1 MPTPEDTNIPEND
14 VKDYSSPTNEGGNE
28 LPTDPDKLDG
38 EAVKSLTD
46 WEQEPTILELKA
58 DLDYARQEHDEQ
70 VSNIAGWLSLRNA
83 TGVESGKKS
92 KTPGRS
98 SVQPKLIRKHNEWRY
113 PALSEPFLNSDRMFE
128 IKPRTGGDQQAAEQ
142 NQLLINWQFDTKLD
156 KVDLIDR
163 YVRKTVDEGT
173 CILRVGWERKTE
185 KVAVEKPIYEYYE
198 LTEIDDMEQMQ
209 MLAQISQMY
218 VEAPEEYEANTEIPD
233 ELRAAVEYSVENGI
247 PVMAQET
254 GTETVYEDKI
264 TSNQPSVK
272 IVNVQNFFIDP
283 SCDGVWTEAHFMIS
297 TYESTKSDLKKRR
310 IYDNL
315 DNVAW
320 SANAVKNN
328 LATGDHESS
337 TPQADTRVNQD
348 KTKVLVYEYW
358 GEFDIHK
365 DGCLVPIVVTWIG
378 DTIIQ
383 MTENPF
389 PDRRPPFVIVPYMPI
404 LGSTFGEADASML
417 QDNQRV
423 LGAVTRGMIDLLGRS
438 ANAQIGYAKGFL
450 DPVNRKRFNAGEDF
464 EFNPNADPRTQIQQ
478 MVYPEI
484 PNSALQVA
492 AQQNQEAEGLSGVKS
507 FSQGVTGEAYGKVA
521 RGISGALDAA
531 GQREMSILRRM
542 ASGMKQVAVKIISMN
557 AFFLEEKEVVRVTDT
572 EFVDVKREE
581 LAGNFDLIVDIST
594 AQVDEQKSQ
603 DLGMLLQTVG
613 PDMDP
618 GLRTIILSKIAK
630 LKRMPD
636 LADQMLA
643 YKPEPDPMQIKMQ
656 ELQMAE
662 LESKI
667 ALNNARAEAAAAT
680 AGKTEIEAGMAADGT
695 AHAQAV
701 EAMGAQAR
709 GNRDT
714 EVSKA
719 LLDGQAAPQQ
729 IEAAV
734 GFNKLTEDADKVRA
748 RPTPQFSPPRNPTP
762 MAPMDPMEP
771 LPPIDEPMVQPIAFP
786 Q

>member
-1 MPTPEDTNIPEND
+1 MQDEPEN
-14 VKDYSSPTNEGGNE
+14 KDTAILATMTTTNEGSNE
-28 LPTDPDKLDG
+28 LPTDPSKLDG
-38 EAVKSLTD
+38 EASESLTD

-70 VSNIAGWLSLRNA
+70 VANIEGWLNLRNA
-83 TGVESGKKS
+83 TGPESGRKS
-92 KTPGRS
+92 KSPGRS
-98 SVQPKLIRKHNEWRY
+98 GVQPKLIRKHNEWRY

-128 IKPRTGGDQQAAEQ
+128 IKPRTGADQAASEQ

-173 CILRVGWERKTE
+173 CVLRVGWERKTE
-185 KVAVEKPIYEYYE
+185 KVSVEKPVYDYFPMNEFE
-198 LTEIDDMEQMQ
+198 HAEQMQ
-209 MLAQISQMY
+209 ILAQVAQMY
-218 VEAPEEYEANTEIPD
+218 VEDPDAYEADTTIPD
-233 ELRAAVEYSVENGI
+233 DLRASVEYSVEKGT
-247 PVMAQET
+247 PVYAQQS
-254 GTETVYEDKI
+254 GTEKVYEDKI
-264 TSNQPSVK
+264 TFNQPSVK
-272 IVNVQNFFIDP
+272 VINIQNFFIDP
-283 SCDGVWTEAHFMIS
+283 SCEGNWTEAQFMVH
-297 TYESTKSDLKKRR
+297 TYESTQSDLKKRK
-310 IYDNL
+310 IYKNL
-315 DNVAW
+315 EKVSW
-320 SANAVKNN
+320 SANAVKANAGTN
-328 LATGDHESS
+328 DHQTT
-337 TPQADTRVNQD
+337 TPINDSRINQD
-348 KTKVLVYEYW
+348 KSKTLVYEYW

-365 DGCLVPIVVTWIG
+365 DGVMVPIVVTWIG

-389 PDRRPPFVIVPYMPI
+389 PDRRPPFVVVPYMPI
-404 LGSTFGEADASML
+404 LGSSFGEADASIL

-423 LGAVTRGMIDLLGRS
+423 LGAVTRGTIDLLGRS
-438 ANAQIGYAKGFL
+438 ANAQTGYAKGFL
-450 DPVNRKRFNAGEDF
+450 DPVNRKRFNQGEDF

-484 PNSALQVA
+484 PNSALTIM

-507 FSQGVTGEAYGKVA
+507 FSGGITGEAYGRVA

-542 ASGMKQVAVKIISMN
+542 ASGMKQVATKIIAMN

-618 GLRTIILSKIAK
+618 GLRTIILAKIAK

-643 YKPEPDPMQIKMQ
+643 YKPEPDPLQVKMQ
-656 ELQMAE
+656 ELQIAE

-667 ALNNARAEAAAAT
+667 ALNNARAEAAAAD

-695 AHAQAV
+695 THAQNV

-719 LLDGQAAPQQ
+719 LLKGEAAAGQ

-734 GFNKLTEDADKVRA
+734 GFNKMTEEGDKTKSQPR
-748 RPTPQFSPPRNPTP
+748 PQFNPPAQPVP
-762 MAPMDPMEP
+762 MAPLDQGLAGDPAQT
-771 LPPIDEPMVQPIAFP
+771 LAFP